1 MPIPVNSWNFLRFT
15 QPFHGAI
22 CTAGM
27 QIVSMQ
33 KDYRGCLEKL
43 AAAPPKRRVALI
55 RSLLPGIEAAL
66 TSGQNLKD
74 IWEALVTEGLQV
86 SYHTFYMVVWRARRK
101 PTANGGWGKRDKP
114 PEAQRLHETKVETV
128 EERDP
133 LANLRRLEPENRP
146 GFHWRGTR
154 NVNTSVHGKED
165 PNDKNKR

>member
-1 MPIPVNSWNFLRFT
+1 LLIPVNFWSFLRFT
-15 QPFHGAI
+15 APFHGAI
-22 CTAGM
+22 GTAGL

-74 IWEALVTEGLQV
+74 IWEALVTEGLEV

-101 PTANGGWGKRDKP
+101 PTSNSGWGKQDKP
-114 PEAQRLHETKVETV
+114 PEAQGLHETKAETV
-128 EERDP
+128 EGRDP
-133 LANLRRLEPENRP
+133 FANLRRLEPENRP

-154 NVNTSVHGKED
+154 NVNTSVHGEED
-165 PNDKNKR
+165 QNDKNNR